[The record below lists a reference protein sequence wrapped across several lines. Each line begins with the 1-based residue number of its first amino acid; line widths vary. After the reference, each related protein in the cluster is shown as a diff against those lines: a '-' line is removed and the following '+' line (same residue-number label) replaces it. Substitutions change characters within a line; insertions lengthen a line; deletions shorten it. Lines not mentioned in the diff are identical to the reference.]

1 MDYVIAFVV
10 GGLICAA
17 AQLVLDTTKLPA
29 GKYYGRTCLYRG
41 ASWFY
46 RGIRAV

>member
-10 GGLICAA
+10 GGLICAL
-17 AQLVLDTTKLPA
+17 AQLVLDTTSAA